1 MSTDLTEQLRSLAAR
16 FDELA
21 PPVTEDD
28 LRTGAR
34 PLAPAPTT
42 TAHSSNVRLLAI
54 AAALVV
60 LAGAVWLFSRPS
72 DEPITSVVPAST
84 TTHSTSSST
93 ALSTTI
99 PAVPAA
105 DADWF
110 TLRLDGYTAG
120 TTNIQ
125 PCCIAYPPP
134 GPPTV
139 AVWAVPSNGAG
150 RFLLVRR
157 FSVTANEQFVYTQS
171 LFLPQADGS
180 SWMFDGIGMSTSERD
195 ALAAKVTRDAGGSF
209 VLDQGGTPAAPLA
222 SGLANAGQL
231 RAQSYRSGEG
241 TVTLTVGRYRGEF
254 NRFTGGGPM
263 RSVTVAGLPGYA
275 TNTDE
280 PSGFVLWKMR
290 DDLWGTLEAPGAIAD
305 QLDTL
310 IAALTPARAP
320 ANDTTP
326 LLHPELPRQL
336 RTVATVIQ
344 VEGSPPMLAWTLR
357 ESLPP
362 QGGDIPLKGWNWDEV
377 EGEQTVGAVTWGDSY
392 EVIGTW
398 DGTTFTVTQPPIA
411 ATPPTPEGFAFI
423 TSGCDELSFTTER
436 ESLQAAG
443 SALDHQF
450 NVNVN
455 QINGHCGLTIVATIE
470 TAGLSSVLA
479 GHADHIDSV
488 NYLLTAVN

>member
-1 MSTDLTEQLRSLAAR
+1 MSIDLTEQLRTLAAR
-16 FDELA
+16 FDQLA
-21 PPVTEDD
+21 PPVTEDE
-28 LRTGAR
+28 LHVGATR
-34 PLAPAPTT
+34 LATAPAEPERR
-42 TAHSSNVRLLAI
+42 SNARFLAI
-54 AAALVV
+54 AAAVV
-60 LAGAVWLFSRPS
+60 LLAGAVWLFSRPS

-84 TTHSTSSST
+84 GTPSTSLSIP
-93 ALSTTI
+93 LSTTI
-99 PAVPAA
+99 PAVDAA

-110 TLRLDGYTAG
+110 TLRLDGYIAG

-139 AVWAVPSNGAG
+139 AAWVVPSNGAD
-150 RFLLVRR
+150 RFLVVRR
-157 FSVTANEQFVYTQS
+157 FPVTANEQFVYTQS

-180 SWMFDGIGMSTSERD
+180 SWMFDGIGLTTSERD
-195 ALAAKVTRDAGGSF
+195 ALAATVTRDAGGSF
-209 VLDQGGTPAAPLA
+209 VLDQGGTPASPLA

-231 RAQSYRSGEG
+231 RAQSYRSGDR
-241 TVTLTVGRYRGEF
+241 TVTLSVGTYRGEF

-275 TNTDE
+275 TTTDE

-290 DDLWGTLEAPGAIAD
+290 DDLWGTLEAPGATPEEM
-305 QLDTL
+305 DTL
-310 IAALTPARAP
+310 IAALTPALAP

-326 LLHPELPRQL
+326 LLHPEIPDQL

-344 VEGSPPMLAWTLR
+344 VEGSPPMLAWTVR

-362 QGGDIPLKGWNWDEV
+362 QGGDIPLRGWNWDEV
-377 EGEQTVGAVTWGDSY
+377 DGEQTVGSVTWGDSY

-423 TSGCDELSFTTER
+423 TNGCDELSFTAER
-436 ESLQAAG
+436 ESLQSAG
-443 SALDHQF
+443 SALDRQF

-455 QINGHCGLTIVATIE
+455 QINGHCGLTIDATIE
-470 TAGLSSVLA
+470 TTALSAVLA
-479 GHADHIDSV
+479 DHTDHIDSV
-488 NYLLTAVN
+488 NYLLTAMN